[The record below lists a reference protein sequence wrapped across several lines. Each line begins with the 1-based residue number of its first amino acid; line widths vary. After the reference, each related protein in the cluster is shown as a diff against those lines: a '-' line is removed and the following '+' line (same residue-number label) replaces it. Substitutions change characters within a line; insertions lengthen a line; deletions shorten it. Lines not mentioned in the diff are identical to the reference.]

1 MARWMGE
8 TAFRASTES
17 LGTRM
22 LIRASHAKTALRH
35 SVRGAGRVQL
45 QKIGPSSQ
53 QDKVG

>member
-1 MARWMGE
+1 MSARWMGE
-8 TAFRASTES
+8 TSFRASTES

-45 QKIGPSSQ
+45 EKIGPSSQ
-53 QDKVG
+53 